1 MRNDAL
7 ALCTKNKVIIK
18 YLCSICSVDKC
29 PSVGYNIDT
38 FRRGARKMTERKS
51 FDFFALTMLHS
62 SVRMIP
68 ALQTTGLR
76 AERVCSE
83 KLQGIGNFNSH

>member
-7 ALCTKNKVIIK
+7 ALCTKNEVIIK

-51 FDFFALTMLHS
+51 FDFFCFDHAPQLRTDDP
-62 SVRMIP
+62 RP
-68 ALQTTGLR
+68 ADCWFAGR
-76 AERVCSE
+76 AS
-83 KLQGIGNFNSH
+83 LL

>member
-1 MRNDAL
+1 
-7 ALCTKNKVIIK
+7 
-18 YLCSICSVDKC
+18 
-29 PSVGYNIDT
+29 
-38 FRRGARKMTERKS
+38 MTERKS
-51 FDFFALTMLHS
+51 FDFFTLTMLHS

-68 ALQTTGLR
+68 ALQTAGLR